1 MHVGGHAGMG
11 PTHGALGAAPPARL
25 ANAAH
30 EFEAQLMK
38 ELMKPLTKGAAPG
51 DTSDADGE
59 DGEDSGLGSAGA
71 LGEFASEA
79 MARALSDQG
88 GFGIAEKIIGQLS
101 ERSAEEKSR
110 IGNDTEAAR
119 AAGNESAKSKI
130 KPLK

>member
-1 MHVGGHAGMG
+1 MHVGMHSGVGIAGSA
-11 PTHGALGAAPPARL
+11 HGAVQPRL
-25 ANAAH
+25 VNAAH
-30 EFEAQLMK
+30 EFEAQMMK

-51 DTSDADGE
+51 DTDD
-59 DGEDSGLGSAGA
+59 DDDDSGFGSAGA

-101 ERSAEEKSR
+101 QRESDENSRTGNNAEASR
-110 IGNDTEAAR
+110 AV
-119 AAGNESAKSKI
+119 GNESTKAKI